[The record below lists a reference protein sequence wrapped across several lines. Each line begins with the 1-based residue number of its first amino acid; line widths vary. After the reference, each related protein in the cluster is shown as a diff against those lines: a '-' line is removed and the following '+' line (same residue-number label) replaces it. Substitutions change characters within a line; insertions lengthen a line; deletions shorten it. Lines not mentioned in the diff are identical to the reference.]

1 MSYPLPRLVIPQTL
15 LARLLWIRLVRR
27 ERLYYPRR
35 TVDSLNYTILD
46 DTPDSDVPLALLV
59 PCHQK
64 QRRAPLMEKPR
75 RRAKAK
81 GKAKGKAKADRC
93 NSVEVDASREDAAL
107 GE

>member
-1 MSYPLPRLVIPQTL
+1 
-15 LARLLWIRLVRR
+15 
-27 ERLYYPRR
+27 
-35 TVDSLNYTILD
+35 
-46 DTPDSDVPLALLV
+46 
-59 PCHQK
+59 
-64 QRRAPLMEKPR
+64 MEKPR